1 MPAVRMRVFVVASI
15 VWWWF
20 VVWTNPIANPTCGRF
35 GEIVGLK
42 ACEGFYFLLLYF

>member
-20 VVWTNPIANPTCGRF
+20 VVWTNPIAPSVEERDR
-35 GEIVGLK
+35 VRR
-42 ACEGFYFLLLYF
+42 FLLLAFIF